1 MNQTSVR
8 IPWPG
13 WEVVKFLGGGSFGS
27 VYEIQRK
34 LFETMDAEK
43 AAVKVIRVPKESADA
58 QELLSSGYALESVN
72 ARYLEDLQDIAKEY
86 DMMAKLKGNANVVYC
101 DDTYYEKNS
110 DGIGWTLYIRME
122 LLTPLNQYLPE
133 SIPEELVY
141 KLGMDL
147 CNALI
152 ACKKHNI
159 IHRDIKP
166 GNIMVA
172 KDGNFKLG
180 DFGVAKTTERTAG
193 GTKTGT
199 YSYMA
204 PEVYNNK
211 PYGLNAD
218 IYSLGMVMYWMLNHR
233 CGPFLPLP
241 PTVPSAAELEQ
252 AKQRRF
258 DGEPLPLPAKGSDQL
273 KKIVRKACAA
283 DPTQRYDSPEALY
296 ADLVR
301 AQKGEVWEIPFDDKP
316 KDIPQKR
323 RFVDDNNWSGENE
336 NTMGGTIS
344 GEDNGGTMGGGRT
357 SNKLG
362 PYDVRG
368 NIQLTQQEL
377 TQGCVKPFH
386 TDSGRIVHVTIPAGS
401 AAGDVVCVTGAGKQS
416 AETGARGDLLI
427 TLSLRSEKKKDAF
440 GETKVDAELTITPD
454 EAKSGC
460 SRFTQVEGK
469 KYVVQ
474 LPGNLTDLQVLTVD
488 AKVPGGATEKLTV
501 RVRLAAANQK
511 SEKEGGG
518 GVVWKVL
525 LAVVLWP
532 TLAAITGLW
541 PLGFLM
547 FIHPVII
554 IGSHNKKKKANEKK

>member
-8 IPWPG
+8 IPWSE

-34 LFETMDAEK
+34 LFKTTKVEK
-43 AAVKVIRVPKESADA
+43 AAIKVIRVPKEEADA

-86 DMMAKLKGNANVVYC
+86 AMMAELKGNANVVYC
-101 DDTYYEKNS
+101 DDTCYEKNS

-122 LLTPLNQYLPE
+122 LLTPLNKHLPE
-133 SIPEELVY
+133 SIPEEQVY

-172 KDGNFKLG
+172 ADGNFKLG
-180 DFGVAKTTERTAG
+180 DFGVAKTMERTDG

-199 YSYMA
+199 YNYMA

-241 PTVPSAAELEQ
+241 PTVPSAAELDQ

-258 DGEPLPLPAKGSDQL
+258 DGEPLPLPANGSDQL

-316 KDIPQKR
+316 KDISQKR
-323 RFVDDNNWSGENE
+323 SFVDDNEWPGEGGK
-336 NTMGGTIS
+336 TMDGKKS
-344 GEDNGGTMGGGRT
+344 GEDNGDTVGGG
-357 SNKLG
+357 SFDL
-362 PYDVRG
+362 RG
-368 NIQLTQQEL
+368 AIQLTQQEL
-377 TQGCVKPFH
+377 AQGCVKPFH
-386 TDSGRIVHVTIPAGS
+386 TDSGRIVYVTIPAGS
-401 AAGDVVCVTGAGKQS
+401 AAGDVVRVAGGGKQV
-416 AETGARGDLLI
+416 AQTGARGDLLI
-427 TLSLRSEKKKDAF
+427 TLSLRREEEKDAF
-440 GETKVDAELTITPD
+440 GETKISTELTVTPD

-460 SRFTQVEGK
+460 SRFVQVDNK
-469 KYVVQ
+469 KYVVK

-488 AKVPGGATEKLTV
+488 AKVTGGGTEKLTV
-501 RVRLAAANQK
+501 RVRIEESK
-511 SEKEGGG
+511 ETEKKNSGCGPLIMLLL
-518 GVVWKVL
+518 GVVL
-525 LAVVLWP
+525 LFALPPVG
-532 TLAAITGLW
+532 IGLIALSI
-541 PLGFLM
+541 PFF
-547 FIHPVII
+547 FI
-554 IGSHNKKKKANEKK
+554 GKK